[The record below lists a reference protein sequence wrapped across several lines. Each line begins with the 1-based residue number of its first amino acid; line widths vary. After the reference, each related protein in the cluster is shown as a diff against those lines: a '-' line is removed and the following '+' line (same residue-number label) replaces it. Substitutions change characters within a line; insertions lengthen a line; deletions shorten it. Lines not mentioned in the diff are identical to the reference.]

1 MSLTLLD
8 LSEAKQKLAL
18 SGLTL
23 ANPEAFVDVFTGMK
37 TASGQFVTRE
47 KALRASGVLA
57 CLRILTEDLS
67 TPPLLLKRRI
77 QSGAEDAVNHPL
89 YNLLRYGPNP
99 FQTSLELREHI
110 FMDLILV
117 GRSAVWAQR
126 VNGDVAALW
135 PLRAEALNFA
145 GQSPNGDLKWNYSSP
160 ELTRSFTHQ
169 DLWRTNMLSSY
180 IVDGRSMV
188 LLAREAVG
196 LLLAAEEQGAR
207 LFSNGIQTDIVFEVA
222 DEMDKDQK
230 ENLRTSLAET
240 YGSSKNAWRAL
251 LLEGGVK
258 ANKIGLTA
266 QESQY
271 IESRSFQLT
280 EIARVFRIPDVM
292 LGIASGKTA
301 TYASAEQF
309 FMSYA
314 KHTLTPWT
322 ERIEQTIRRD
332 LILPKETDLF
342 AKHNLN
348 ALLRA
353 DRQTRYE
360 SYSKGI
366 SAGFI
371 NRQDARSEED
381 MDVVPGLEKFLIP
394 VNMVVMGPDGMPIPT
409 GPAPGTVPG
418 ATPGTA
424 PEKTPP
430 SPAVDPTDIPDDAES
445 KVRTLAERGADNII
459 RAETQILIKRRCIDN
474 LPWHLMK
481 VAETTGCS
489 LEAARAYSDWRLAPG
504 VDPFADAVRLEAKT
518 RLINLTLE
526 ALL

>member
-8 LSEAKQKLAL
+8 LSEAKQKLAV

-23 ANPEAFVDVFTGMK
+23 TNPEAFADVFTGMK

-57 CLRILTEDLS
+57 CIRILMEDLS
-67 TPPLLLKRRI
+67 TPPLLLKRRV
-77 QSGAEDAVNHPL
+77 QSGATDAREHSL
-89 YNLLRYGPNP
+89 YNLLRSGPNP
-99 FQTSLELREHI
+99 FQTSLELREHMI
-110 FMDLILV
+110 MDLLLV

-126 VNGDVAALW
+126 VNGVIRALW
-135 PLRAEALNFA
+135 PLRAEALIFG
-145 GQSPNGDLKWNYSSP
+145 GQLPNGDLKWHYSAP
-160 ELTRSFTHQ
+160 ELTKDFTQH
-169 DLWRTNMLSSY
+169 DLWRVNMMSSY
-180 IVDGRSMV
+180 IVDGRSIV

-222 DEMDKDQK
+222 DELGEDQK
-230 ENLRTSLAET
+230 ANLRESLAET
-240 YGSSKNAWRAL
+240 YGGSKNAWRAL

-258 ANKIGLTA
+258 ATKIGLTA

-271 IESRSFQLT
+271 IESRGFQLT

-322 ERIEQTIRRD
+322 ERIEQTITRD
-332 LILPKETDLF
+332 LLLPSESDLF

-348 ALLRA
+348 SLLRA
-353 DRQTRYE
+353 DRATRYE
-360 SYSKGI
+360 SHSKGI
-366 SAGFI
+366 NAGFI

-381 MDVVPGLEKFLIP
+381 LDVVPGLDKFLIP
-394 VNMVVMGPDGMPIPT
+394 VNMVVMGPDGMPVPT
-409 GPAPGTVPG
+409 ALAPATQPGV
-418 ATPGTA
+418 
-424 PEKTPP
+424 TPP
-430 SPAVDPTDIPDDAES
+430 GKVPPSGPVTDPADIPDDNTSRLHLLADRTATNVLKEET
-445 KVRTLAERGADNII
+445 KV
-459 RAETQILIKRRCIDN
+459 LIKNGCIDKRD
-474 LPWHLMK
+474 WHVTK
-481 VAETTGCS
+481 VMNMTGCS
-489 LEAARAYSDWRLAPG
+489 EADAVAYSDWRRAEG
-504 VDPFADAVRLEAKT
+504 TDPFADSVRLEAKT